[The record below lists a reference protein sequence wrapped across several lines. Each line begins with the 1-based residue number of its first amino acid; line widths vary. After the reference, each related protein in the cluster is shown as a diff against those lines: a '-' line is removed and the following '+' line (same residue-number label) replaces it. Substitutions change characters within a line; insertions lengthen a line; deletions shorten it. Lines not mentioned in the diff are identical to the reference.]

1 LPVVDA
7 GYPAGVEGG
16 FRADPSIKDTKTYRE
31 VRRSVASKEKATK
44 VGIPGRPSMTRDRLV
59 DALRND

>member
-1 LPVVDA
+1 VPN
-7 GYPAGVEGG
+7 
-16 FRADPSIKDTKTYRE
+16 PSIKDTKTYRE